1 MWTGRFQFSNP
12 RAKWIAESTACIFE
26 NPRLVMYRCSKF
38 LGIVVMLSRFAA
50 QFLGRPSS
58 GPKGTSAGIALTR
71 LETGATVT
79 KLRWT

>member
-1 MWTGRFQFSNP
+1 
-12 RAKWIAESTACIFE
+12 
-26 NPRLVMYRCSKF
+26 MYRCSKF

-79 KLRWT
+79 KSRWI